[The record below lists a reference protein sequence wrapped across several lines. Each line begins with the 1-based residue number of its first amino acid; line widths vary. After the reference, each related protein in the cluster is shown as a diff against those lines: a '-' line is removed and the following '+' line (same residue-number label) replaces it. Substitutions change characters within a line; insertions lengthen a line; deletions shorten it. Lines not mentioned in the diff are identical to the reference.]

1 MMELDNLIDWDLARR
16 RFGFLRNVD
25 ENQGRQGM
33 SAG

>member
-1 MMELDNLIDWDLARR
+1 MMELNSLMDWDLARCG
-16 RFGFLRNVD
+16 FGFLRNLD